1 MRGTLLDPSTRP
13 WVLKPGEVATTSKL
27 GIDTPL
33 PDRAPRGRFGRMTPI
48 FRNDARL
55 EEYL

>member
-1 MRGTLLDPSTRP
+1 
-13 WVLKPGEVATTSKL
+13 VLKSGGVATTSKL
-27 GIDTPL
+27 GIDAAL

-55 EEYL
+55 EECL